1 LVLCKRKRIKRGKL
15 KITINNERFFEV
27 SPDLTILESA
37 RKESITLDHSCLSG
51 RCSECKVRVVS
62 GNFVMPRTQE
72 GLTVDEVREG
82 YCLSCITKPLSDLEI
97 EDVSFIEGVLPEIK
111 TIPAKISSLEFL
123 SEDVVKVTLRTP
135 PNKSLEFLAGQY
147 IDLSV
152 KGIKRSYSI
161 ASTPQ
166 DSEIELLI
174 KNYTG
179 GQFSNYLFKE
189 AKVND
194 LLRIEGPK
202 GTYILPKDIPKNL
215 VFISTG
221 TGIAPNLSLIKSI
234 LKESV
239 KQSSQITLIHGQ
251 RTAKEHI
258 YSLDETLN
266 EIKIIKCISRESVEG
281 YVQGYVQDAVEGLDL
296 DINNS
301 LVFAC
306 GNLQMIKVLKEQMIA
321 SGLEEKNFK
330 SDVFVPS
337 N

>member
-1 LVLCKRKRIKRGKL
+1 MKISFNTDKSL
-15 KITINNERFFEV
+15 KSVQPDTIFNNFKANG
-27 SPDLTILESA
+27 LTIH
-37 RKESITLDHSCLSG
+37 HSCLNG
-51 RCSECKVRVVS
+51 RCSECKVKVIS
-62 GNFVMPRTQE
+62 GEFDMPNSQV
-72 GLTVDEVREG
+72 GLSDSEVKQG
-82 YCLSCITKPLSDLEI
+82 YCLTCITKPISDMELE
-97 EDVSFIEGVLPEIK
+97 EVGYIEGVLPEIK
-111 TIPAKISSLEFL
+111 TIPAKISLLEFL

-152 KGIKRSYSI
+152 KGFKRSYSI
-161 ASTPQ
+161 SSTPS
-166 DSEIELLI
+166 DAEIELLI

-202 GTYILPKDIPKNL
+202 GTYILPKDIPQNL
-215 VFISTG
+215 MFISTG
-221 TGIAPNLSLIKSI
+221 TGIAPNLSLIKSL
-234 LKESV
+234 LKKGV
-239 KQSSQITLIHGQ
+239 NQSSHITLIHGQ

-258 YSLDETLN
+258 YSLEETLN
-266 EIKIIKCISRESVEG
+266 EVEIIKCISRESVEG
-281 YVQGYVQDAVEGLDL
+281 YVQGYVQDTLKGLDL
-296 DINNS
+296 NIKNS

-306 GNLQMIKVLKEQMIA
+306 GNPQMIKDLKTLMITM
-321 SGLEEKNFK
+321 GLDERNFK

>member
-1 LVLCKRKRIKRGKL
+1 LVPKKRKRIKRGKL
-15 KITINNERFFEV
+15 KISINHERFFDA
-27 SPDLTILESA
+27 SPDKSILESA
-37 RKESITLDHSCLSG
+37 RNESLTFDHSCLSG
-51 RCSECKVRVVS
+51 RCSECKVKVVF
-62 GNFVMPRTQE
+62 GDFEMPSTQE
-72 GLTVDEVREG
+72 GLTDKEVQEG
-82 YCLSCITKPLSDLEI
+82 YCLSCITKPLSDLEL
-97 EDVSFIEGVLPEIK
+97 EDVSYIEGVLPDVK

-123 SEDVVKVTLRTP
+123 SEDVVKLTLRTP

-161 ASTPQ
+161 SSTPS

-174 KNYTG
+174 KNYMG
-179 GQFSNYLFKE
+179 GQFSNYLFNE
-189 AKVND
+189 AEVND

-202 GTYILPKDIPKNL
+202 GTYILPEDIQQNL

-234 LKESV
+234 LKEGV

-258 YSLDETLN
+258 YSIEETLN
-266 EIKIIKCISRESVEG
+266 EIEIIKCTSRESVEG
-281 YVQGYVQDAVEGLDL
+281 YVRGYVQDALRGLDL
-296 DINNS
+296 EIKNS

-306 GNLQMIKVLKEQMIA
+306 GNPQMIKELKTQTIA
-321 SGLEEKNFK
+321 MGLEERNFK

>member
-1 LVLCKRKRIKRGKL
+1 MVSYERKRIKRGKL
-15 KITINNERFFEV
+15 KISINNERFFEV
-27 SPDLTILESA
+27 SPELSILESA
-37 RKESITLDHSCLSG
+37 RNESITIEHSCLNG

-62 GNFVMPRTQE
+62 GDFVMPSRQE
-72 GLTVDEVREG
+72 GLTDKEVQEG
-82 YCLSCITKPLSDLEI
+82 YCLSCITKPLSDMEL
-97 EDVSFIEGVLPEIK
+97 EDVSFIEGVLPEVK
-111 TIPAKISSLEFL
+111 TVPAKISLLEFL
-123 SEDVVKVTLRTP
+123 SEDVVKLTLRTP

-161 ASTPQ
+161 ASTPS

-179 GQFSNYLFKE
+179 GKFSNYLFNE

-202 GTYILPKDIPKNL
+202 GTYILPKDNTHNL
-215 VFISTG
+215 IFISTG
-221 TGIAPNLSLIKSI
+221 TGIAPNLSLVKSALEEGI
-234 LKESV
+234 V
-239 KQSSQITLIHGQ
+239 QPSQITLVHGQ
-251 RTAKEHI
+251 RSAKEHI
-258 YSLDETLN
+258 YSIDEILN
-266 EIKIIKCISRESVEG
+266 GVKIVKCTSRESVEG
-281 YVQGYVQDAVEGLDL
+281 FVQGYVQDAVKGLEL
-296 DINNS
+296 DISNS

-306 GNLQMIKVLKEQMIA
+306 GNPQMIKELKMQMIA
-321 SGLEEKNFK
+321 LGLEERKFK

>member
-1 LVLCKRKRIKRGKL
+1 M
-15 KITINNERFFEV
+15 KISINNERLFEV
-27 SPDLTILESA
+27 SPDLSILESA
-37 RKESITLDHSCLSG
+37 RNESITIDHSCLNG

-62 GNFVMPRTQE
+62 GDFVMPSTQE
-72 GLTVDEVREG
+72 GLTDKEIQEG
-82 YCLSCITKPLSDLEI
+82 YCLSCITKPLSDMELE
-97 EDVSFIEGVLPEIK
+97 EVTFIEGVLPEVK
-111 TIPAKISSLEFL
+111 TIPAKISLLEFL

-135 PNKSLEFLAGQY
+135 PNKSLQFLAGQY

-161 ASTPQ
+161 ASTPS

-179 GQFSNYLFKE
+179 GQFSNYLFNQ

-202 GTYILPKDIPKNL
+202 GTYILPKDITHNL
-215 VFISTG
+215 IFISTG
-221 TGIAPNLSLIKSI
+221 TGIAPNLSLTKSA
-234 LKESV
+234 LKEGKV
-239 KQSSQITLIHGQ
+239 QPSQITLIHGQ
-251 RTAKEHI
+251 RSAKEHV
-258 YSLDETLN
+258 YSVEKILDGV
-266 EIKIIKCISRESVEG
+266 KIIKCTSRESSEG
-281 YVQGYVQDAVEGLDL
+281 FVQGYVQDAVKGLEL
-296 DINNS
+296 DISNS

-306 GNLQMIKVLKEQMIA
+306 GNPQMIKELKIQMFA
-321 SGLEEKNFK
+321 LGLKEKNFK

>member
-1 LVLCKRKRIKRGKL
+1 MKIRINKNL
-15 KITINNERFFEV
+15 TFDSSLE
-27 SPDLTILESA
+27 LTILESA
-37 RKESITLDHSCLSG
+37 RNKSITFDHSCLSG
-51 RCSECKVRVVS
+51 RCSQCKVRVIS
-62 GNFVMPRTQE
+62 GDFQMPSTQE
-72 GLTVDEVREG
+72 GLTDKEVQAG
-82 YCLSCITKPLSDLEI
+82 YCLSCITRPLSDLEL
-97 EDVSFIEGVLPEIK
+97 EDVSYIEGILPVVK
-111 TIPAKISSLEFL
+111 TIPAKISLLEFL
-123 SEDVVKVTLRTP
+123 SEDVVKLNLRTP
-135 PNKSLEFLAGQY
+135 PNKSFEFLSGQY

-161 ASTPQ
+161 ASTPS
-166 DSEIELLI
+166 DAEIELLI
-174 KNYTG
+174 KNYKG
-179 GQFSNYLFKE
+179 GQFSNYLFNE

-202 GTYILPKDIPKNL
+202 GTYILPKDIPQNL

-234 LKESV
+234 LKEGV

-258 YSLDETLN
+258 YSLEETLN
-266 EIKIIKCISRESVEG
+266 EIEIIKCTSRGSVEG
-281 YVQGYVQDAVEGLDL
+281 YVQGYVQDAVKGLDL
-296 DINNS
+296 NIKNT

-306 GNLQMIKVLKEQMIA
+306 GNPLMIKELKTQMIA
-321 SGLEEKNFK
+321 LGLDERNFK

>member
-1 LVLCKRKRIKRGKL
+1 M
-15 KITINNERFFEV
+15 KIFINNERFFDAT
-27 SPDLTILESA
+27 PDKTILESA
-37 RKESITLDHSCLSG
+37 RNESLTFKHSCLSG

-62 GNFVMPRTQE
+62 GDFAMSSTQE
-72 GLTVDEVREG
+72 GLTDKEVQEG
-82 YCLSCITKPLSDLEI
+82 YCLSCITKPLSDLEL
-97 EDVSFIEGVLPEIK
+97 EDVSFIEAVLPEVK
-111 TIPAKISSLEFL
+111 TVSAKISILEFL
-123 SEDVVKVTLRTP
+123 SEDVVKLTLRTP

-161 ASTPQ
+161 SSTPS

-174 KNYTG
+174 KNYAG
-179 GQFSNYLFKE
+179 GQFSNYLFNE

-215 VFISTG
+215 VFVSTG
-221 TGIAPNLSLIKSI
+221 TGIAPNLSLVKGI
-234 LKESV
+234 LKEGI
-239 KQSSQITLIHGQ
+239 KQSSEITLIHGQ

-258 YSLDETLN
+258 YSLEETLN
-266 EIKIIKCISRESVEG
+266 EIEIIKCTSRESAEG
-281 YVQGYVQDAVEGLDL
+281 YVHGYVQDAVKGL
-296 DINNS
+296 DINIGNS

-306 GNLQMIKVLKEQMIA
+306 GNPQMIKELKTQMIA
-321 SGLEEKNFK
+321 MGLDERNFK